1 MAGPFLDPSIILL
14 DPQFTDTFNL
24 IVRSQTVNGFGEVS
38 TTNTTTLDVLGVVTP
53 TRPADLLRLPET
65 ERGHRAITIFSQQR
79 LNSAV
84 TSRQPDLI
92 QWRGDTF
99 IVKMCM
105 PWVAFG
111 PGWTKTIC
119 TSIDSIEAP
128 A

>member
-24 IVRSQTVNGFGEVS
+24 IQRAQTVNAFGEVS
-38 TTNTTTLDVLGVVTP
+38 TTNTTITDVLGVVTP

-65 ERGHRAITIFSQQR
+65 ERGARAVTVFSQQR
-79 LNSAV
+79 LNTAV
-84 TSRQPDLI
+84 TGRQPDLI

-99 IVKMCM
+99 IVKMLL

-111 PGWTKTIC
+111 PGWTKAIC